1 MGLAILILG
10 LAIFVA
16 NHVFTAFRGA
26 RAAAIAR
33 LGKPVYHT
41 LYGIVSL
48 VGVGLVVWGFAD
60 YRADEWVQIW
70 SPPALMHHITVGLM
84 LIAAILL
91 VATFIHSHV
100 KARAKYPLLAAVVV
114 WAFAHL
120 LANGDLGG
128 ILLFGTLLAWA
139 AFARIA
145 AEYRT
150 DAAVP
155 VAPKTWRG
163 DVLVV
168 VIGVALYL
176 ALGFWFHP
184 HVIGL
189 MVFTS

>member
-1 MGLAILILG
+1 MGFAILILG

-33 LGKPVYHT
+33 LGRSVYYA
-41 LYGIVSL
+41 LYGIISL
-48 VGVGLVVWGFAD
+48 VGVALIVWGFAD

-70 SPPALMHHITVGLM
+70 SPPASMRHITVGLM
-84 LIAAILL
+84 LIAIILL
-91 VATFIHSHV
+91 VATFIPSHI
-100 KARAKYPLLAAVVV
+100 KTRTKYPLLAAVVV

-128 ILLFGTLLAWA
+128 MLMFGTLLAWA
-139 AFARIA
+139 VYARVA

-150 DAAVP
+150 DAAAP

-168 VIGVALYL
+168 VVGVALYL